1 MKNIEKYPNTEVSKM
16 EENKTPEIY
25 IGYVFNRDGS
35 CAIVVDGRDIKKLPE
50 EDAKKICDW
59 YYRRTK

>member
-1 MKNIEKYPNTEVSKM
+1 M

-35 CAIVVDGRDIKKLPE
+35 CEIVVDGHDIKKLSE